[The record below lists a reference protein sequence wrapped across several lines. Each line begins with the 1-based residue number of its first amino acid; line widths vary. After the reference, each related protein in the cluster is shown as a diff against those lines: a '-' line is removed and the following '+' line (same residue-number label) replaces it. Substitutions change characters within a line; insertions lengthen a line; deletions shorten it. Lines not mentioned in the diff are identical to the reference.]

1 MKDRILS
8 TENELSEKIIEFS
21 AKAEAEITQTSEEL
35 VKNHQLNLESIAY
48 LQKNLSEFE
57 NTSKGSVFK
66 DSEFSILS

>member
-35 VKNHQLNLESIAY
+35 VKNHQLNLESIAN
-48 LQKNLSEFE
+48 LQKILSEFG